1 MYKVCFADDEILD
14 FQLLER
20 LVDWNAMGFEIAGTA
35 TDGLEALALV
45 DSVNPDLLFLDIHM
59 PIMDGLEC
67 MKRIRERNQSVII
80 VIISA
85 YEEFSYAKTAI
96 QYGVTDYII
105 KPVGRAQLNET
116 VKKIRLLLDEKKTV
130 LARSRQKE
138 LELTYFEL
146 QKELTPVNCRQ
157 LSDSSYH
164 SFFASITDAFC
175 IRSYLPDGTRPAYP
189 LLQELRDSVE
199 TLLHSIGLIPVCITE
214 KSGALLFLFFFF
226 LRRVHAFACYRR
238 FFSSLFER
246 FPALCLD
253 IFILPPPIPN
263 GYGLPDFL
271 TDFLYAENPGF
282 YAAGSGLY
290 AGRTQWTSQ
299 LPDTLEESRKTPPV
313 LSMIDALLR
322 NNAKEEDIT
331 AFFDPYIE
339 RAAQNKLAPDL
350 LKSKLFDMLVT
361 IKLKLQN
368 TRSEDAFYLL
378 RNISPEE
385 LSRIEKVSFLKHRLH
400 EIMKELFWT
409 WTKIIRANSKENK
422 VIYAANFYAEEH
434 FHEEDFSVKKAASY
448 VGMSGNYFISLYKE
462 VTGQGFWDYVTGL
475 RIRRATELL
484 VTTDDTIGNIARA
497 IGYKNEYHFSRKFKE
512 ITGNSPSQ
520 YRKSRE

>member
-1 MYKVCFADDEILD
+1 
-14 FQLLER
+14 
-20 LVDWNAMGFEIAGTA
+20 
-35 TDGLEALALV
+35 
-45 DSVNPDLLFLDIHM
+45 
-59 PIMDGLEC
+59 

-157 LSDSSYH
+157 LSASSYH

-214 KSGALLFLFFFF
+214 KSGALLFLFWQKE
-226 LRRVHAFACYRR
+226 RRVHAFACYRR

-253 IFILPPPIPN
+253 IFILPPPYP
-263 GYGLPDFL
+263 
-271 TDFLYAENPGF
+271 
-282 YAAGSGLY
+282 
-290 AGRTQWTSQ
+290 
-299 LPDTLEESRKTPPV
+299 
-313 LSMIDALLR
+313 
-322 NNAKEEDIT
+322 
-331 AFFDPYIE
+331 E
-339 RAAQNKLAPDL
+339 RLWPARF
-350 LKSKLFDMLVT
+350 S
-361 IKLKLQN
+361 
-368 TRSEDAFYLL
+368 
-378 RNISPEE
+378 
-385 LSRIEKVSFLKHRLH
+385 HRLP
-400 EIMKELFWT
+400 LC
-409 WTKIIRANSKENK
+409 
-422 VIYAANFYAEEH
+422 
-434 FHEEDFSVKKAASY
+434 
-448 VGMSGNYFISLYKE
+448 
-462 VTGQGFWDYVTGL
+462 
-475 RIRRATELL
+475 
-484 VTTDDTIGNIARA
+484 
-497 IGYKNEYHFSRKFKE
+497 
-512 ITGNSPSQ
+512 
-520 YRKSRE
+520 

>member
-1 MYKVCFADDEILD
+1 M
-14 FQLLER
+14 
-20 LVDWNAMGFEIAGTA
+20 
-35 TDGLEALALV
+35 
-45 DSVNPDLLFLDIHM
+45 
-59 PIMDGLEC
+59 
-67 MKRIRERNQSVII
+67 
-80 VIISA
+80 
-85 YEEFSYAKTAI
+85 
-96 QYGVTDYII
+96 
-105 KPVGRAQLNET
+105 
-116 VKKIRLLLDEKKTV
+116 
-130 LARSRQKE
+130 
-138 LELTYFEL
+138 
-146 QKELTPVNCRQ
+146 
-157 LSDSSYH
+157 
-164 SFFASITDAFC
+164 
-175 IRSYLPDGTRPAYP
+175 
-189 LLQELRDSVE
+189 
-199 TLLHSIGLIPVCITE
+199 
-214 KSGALLFLFFFF
+214 
-226 LRRVHAFACYRR
+226 
-238 FFSSLFER
+238 
-246 FPALCLD
+246 
-253 IFILPPPIPN
+253 
-263 GYGLPDFL
+263 
-271 TDFLYAENPGF
+271 
-282 YAAGSGLY
+282 
-290 AGRTQWTSQ
+290 
-299 LPDTLEESRKTPPV
+299 PPV

-462 VTGQGFWDYVTGL
+462 VTGQGFWDYVTSL

-512 ITGNSPSQ
+512 ITGDSPSQ

>member
-1 MYKVCFADDEILD
+1 
-14 FQLLER
+14 
-20 LVDWNAMGFEIAGTA
+20 
-35 TDGLEALALV
+35 
-45 DSVNPDLLFLDIHM
+45 
-59 PIMDGLEC
+59 
-67 MKRIRERNQSVII
+67 
-80 VIISA
+80 
-85 YEEFSYAKTAI
+85 
-96 QYGVTDYII
+96 
-105 KPVGRAQLNET
+105 
-116 VKKIRLLLDEKKTV
+116 
-130 LARSRQKE
+130 
-138 LELTYFEL
+138 
-146 QKELTPVNCRQ
+146 
-157 LSDSSYH
+157 
-164 SFFASITDAFC
+164 
-175 IRSYLPDGTRPAYP
+175 
-189 LLQELRDSVE
+189 
-199 TLLHSIGLIPVCITE
+199 
-214 KSGALLFLFFFF
+214 
-226 LRRVHAFACYRR
+226 
-238 FFSSLFER
+238 
-246 FPALCLD
+246 
-253 IFILPPPIPN
+253 
-263 GYGLPDFL
+263 
-271 TDFLYAENPGF
+271 
-282 YAAGSGLY
+282 
-290 AGRTQWTSQ
+290 
-299 LPDTLEESRKTPPV
+299 
-313 LSMIDALLR
+313 MIDALLR

>member
-1 MYKVCFADDEILD
+1 
-14 FQLLER
+14 
-20 LVDWNAMGFEIAGTA
+20 
-35 TDGLEALALV
+35 
-45 DSVNPDLLFLDIHM
+45 
-59 PIMDGLEC
+59 
-67 MKRIRERNQSVII
+67 
-80 VIISA
+80 
-85 YEEFSYAKTAI
+85 
-96 QYGVTDYII
+96 
-105 KPVGRAQLNET
+105 
-116 VKKIRLLLDEKKTV
+116 
-130 LARSRQKE
+130 
-138 LELTYFEL
+138 
-146 QKELTPVNCRQ
+146 
-157 LSDSSYH
+157 
-164 SFFASITDAFC
+164 
-175 IRSYLPDGTRPAYP
+175 
-189 LLQELRDSVE
+189 
-199 TLLHSIGLIPVCITE
+199 
-214 KSGALLFLFFFF
+214 
-226 LRRVHAFACYRR
+226 
-238 FFSSLFER
+238 
-246 FPALCLD
+246 
-253 IFILPPPIPN
+253 
-263 GYGLPDFL
+263 
-271 TDFLYAENPGF
+271 
-282 YAAGSGLY
+282 
-290 AGRTQWTSQ
+290 
-299 LPDTLEESRKTPPV
+299 
-313 LSMIDALLR
+313 MIDALLR

-350 LKSKLFDMLVT
+350 LKSKLFDMLVM

-448 VGMSGNYFISLYKE
+448 VGMSGNYFIILYKE

-512 ITGNSPSQ
+512 ITGDSPSQ

>member
-1 MYKVCFADDEILD
+1 
-14 FQLLER
+14 
-20 LVDWNAMGFEIAGTA
+20 
-35 TDGLEALALV
+35 
-45 DSVNPDLLFLDIHM
+45 
-59 PIMDGLEC
+59 
-67 MKRIRERNQSVII
+67 
-80 VIISA
+80 
-85 YEEFSYAKTAI
+85 
-96 QYGVTDYII
+96 
-105 KPVGRAQLNET
+105 
-116 VKKIRLLLDEKKTV
+116 
-130 LARSRQKE
+130 
-138 LELTYFEL
+138 
-146 QKELTPVNCRQ
+146 
-157 LSDSSYH
+157 
-164 SFFASITDAFC
+164 
-175 IRSYLPDGTRPAYP
+175 
-189 LLQELRDSVE
+189 
-199 TLLHSIGLIPVCITE
+199 
-214 KSGALLFLFFFF
+214 
-226 LRRVHAFACYRR
+226 
-238 FFSSLFER
+238 
-246 FPALCLD
+246 
-253 IFILPPPIPN
+253 
-263 GYGLPDFL
+263 
-271 TDFLYAENPGF
+271 
-282 YAAGSGLY
+282 
-290 AGRTQWTSQ
+290 
-299 LPDTLEESRKTPPV
+299 
-313 LSMIDALLR
+313 MIDALLR

-462 VTGQGFWDYVTGL
+462 VTGQGFWDYVTSL

>member
-1 MYKVCFADDEILD
+1 M
-14 FQLLER
+14 
-20 LVDWNAMGFEIAGTA
+20 
-35 TDGLEALALV
+35 
-45 DSVNPDLLFLDIHM
+45 
-59 PIMDGLEC
+59 
-67 MKRIRERNQSVII
+67 
-80 VIISA
+80 
-85 YEEFSYAKTAI
+85 
-96 QYGVTDYII
+96 
-105 KPVGRAQLNET
+105 
-116 VKKIRLLLDEKKTV
+116 
-130 LARSRQKE
+130 
-138 LELTYFEL
+138 
-146 QKELTPVNCRQ
+146 
-157 LSDSSYH
+157 
-164 SFFASITDAFC
+164 
-175 IRSYLPDGTRPAYP
+175 
-189 LLQELRDSVE
+189 
-199 TLLHSIGLIPVCITE
+199 
-214 KSGALLFLFFFF
+214 
-226 LRRVHAFACYRR
+226 
-238 FFSSLFER
+238 
-246 FPALCLD
+246 
-253 IFILPPPIPN
+253 
-263 GYGLPDFL
+263 
-271 TDFLYAENPGF
+271 
-282 YAAGSGLY
+282 
-290 AGRTQWTSQ
+290 
-299 LPDTLEESRKTPPV
+299 PPV

-378 RNISPEE
+378 RNISLEE

-462 VTGQGFWDYVTGL
+462 VTGQGFWDYVTSL

-512 ITGNSPSQ
+512 ITGDSPSQ

>member
-1 MYKVCFADDEILD
+1 
-14 FQLLER
+14 
-20 LVDWNAMGFEIAGTA
+20 
-35 TDGLEALALV
+35 
-45 DSVNPDLLFLDIHM
+45 
-59 PIMDGLEC
+59 
-67 MKRIRERNQSVII
+67 
-80 VIISA
+80 
-85 YEEFSYAKTAI
+85 
-96 QYGVTDYII
+96 
-105 KPVGRAQLNET
+105 
-116 VKKIRLLLDEKKTV
+116 
-130 LARSRQKE
+130 
-138 LELTYFEL
+138 
-146 QKELTPVNCRQ
+146 
-157 LSDSSYH
+157 
-164 SFFASITDAFC
+164 
-175 IRSYLPDGTRPAYP
+175 
-189 LLQELRDSVE
+189 
-199 TLLHSIGLIPVCITE
+199 
-214 KSGALLFLFFFF
+214 
-226 LRRVHAFACYRR
+226 
-238 FFSSLFER
+238 
-246 FPALCLD
+246 
-253 IFILPPPIPN
+253 
-263 GYGLPDFL
+263 
-271 TDFLYAENPGF
+271 
-282 YAAGSGLY
+282 
-290 AGRTQWTSQ
+290 
-299 LPDTLEESRKTPPV
+299 
-313 LSMIDALLR
+313 MIDALLR

-350 LKSKLFDMLVT
+350 LKSKLFDMLVM

>member
-1 MYKVCFADDEILD
+1 M
-14 FQLLER
+14 
-20 LVDWNAMGFEIAGTA
+20 
-35 TDGLEALALV
+35 
-45 DSVNPDLLFLDIHM
+45 
-59 PIMDGLEC
+59 
-67 MKRIRERNQSVII
+67 
-80 VIISA
+80 
-85 YEEFSYAKTAI
+85 
-96 QYGVTDYII
+96 
-105 KPVGRAQLNET
+105 
-116 VKKIRLLLDEKKTV
+116 
-130 LARSRQKE
+130 
-138 LELTYFEL
+138 
-146 QKELTPVNCRQ
+146 
-157 LSDSSYH
+157 
-164 SFFASITDAFC
+164 
-175 IRSYLPDGTRPAYP
+175 
-189 LLQELRDSVE
+189 
-199 TLLHSIGLIPVCITE
+199 
-214 KSGALLFLFFFF
+214 
-226 LRRVHAFACYRR
+226 
-238 FFSSLFER
+238 
-246 FPALCLD
+246 
-253 IFILPPPIPN
+253 
-263 GYGLPDFL
+263 
-271 TDFLYAENPGF
+271 
-282 YAAGSGLY
+282 
-290 AGRTQWTSQ
+290 
-299 LPDTLEESRKTPPV
+299 PPV
-313 LSMIDALLR
+313 LSMVDALLR

-462 VTGQGFWDYVTGL
+462 VTGQGFWDYVTSL

>member
-1 MYKVCFADDEILD
+1 
-14 FQLLER
+14 
-20 LVDWNAMGFEIAGTA
+20 
-35 TDGLEALALV
+35 
-45 DSVNPDLLFLDIHM
+45 
-59 PIMDGLEC
+59 
-67 MKRIRERNQSVII
+67 
-80 VIISA
+80 
-85 YEEFSYAKTAI
+85 
-96 QYGVTDYII
+96 
-105 KPVGRAQLNET
+105 
-116 VKKIRLLLDEKKTV
+116 
-130 LARSRQKE
+130 
-138 LELTYFEL
+138 
-146 QKELTPVNCRQ
+146 
-157 LSDSSYH
+157 
-164 SFFASITDAFC
+164 
-175 IRSYLPDGTRPAYP
+175 
-189 LLQELRDSVE
+189 
-199 TLLHSIGLIPVCITE
+199 
-214 KSGALLFLFFFF
+214 
-226 LRRVHAFACYRR
+226 
-238 FFSSLFER
+238 
-246 FPALCLD
+246 
-253 IFILPPPIPN
+253 
-263 GYGLPDFL
+263 
-271 TDFLYAENPGF
+271 
-282 YAAGSGLY
+282 
-290 AGRTQWTSQ
+290 
-299 LPDTLEESRKTPPV
+299 
-313 LSMIDALLR
+313 MIDALLR

-350 LKSKLFDMLVT
+350 LKSKLFDMLVM

-378 RNISPEE
+378 RNISLEE

-462 VTGQGFWDYVTGL
+462 VTGQGFWDYVTSL

-512 ITGNSPSQ
+512 ITGDSPSQ

>member
-1 MYKVCFADDEILD
+1 
-14 FQLLER
+14 
-20 LVDWNAMGFEIAGTA
+20 
-35 TDGLEALALV
+35 
-45 DSVNPDLLFLDIHM
+45 
-59 PIMDGLEC
+59 
-67 MKRIRERNQSVII
+67 
-80 VIISA
+80 
-85 YEEFSYAKTAI
+85 
-96 QYGVTDYII
+96 
-105 KPVGRAQLNET
+105 
-116 VKKIRLLLDEKKTV
+116 
-130 LARSRQKE
+130 
-138 LELTYFEL
+138 
-146 QKELTPVNCRQ
+146 
-157 LSDSSYH
+157 
-164 SFFASITDAFC
+164 
-175 IRSYLPDGTRPAYP
+175 
-189 LLQELRDSVE
+189 
-199 TLLHSIGLIPVCITE
+199 
-214 KSGALLFLFFFF
+214 
-226 LRRVHAFACYRR
+226 
-238 FFSSLFER
+238 
-246 FPALCLD
+246 
-253 IFILPPPIPN
+253 
-263 GYGLPDFL
+263 
-271 TDFLYAENPGF
+271 
-282 YAAGSGLY
+282 
-290 AGRTQWTSQ
+290 
-299 LPDTLEESRKTPPV
+299 
-313 LSMIDALLR
+313 MIDALLR

-462 VTGQGFWDYVTGL
+462 VTGQGFWDYVTSL

-512 ITGNSPSQ
+512 ITGDSPSQ

>member
-1 MYKVCFADDEILD
+1 
-14 FQLLER
+14 
-20 LVDWNAMGFEIAGTA
+20 
-35 TDGLEALALV
+35 
-45 DSVNPDLLFLDIHM
+45 
-59 PIMDGLEC
+59 
-67 MKRIRERNQSVII
+67 
-80 VIISA
+80 
-85 YEEFSYAKTAI
+85 
-96 QYGVTDYII
+96 
-105 KPVGRAQLNET
+105 
-116 VKKIRLLLDEKKTV
+116 
-130 LARSRQKE
+130 
-138 LELTYFEL
+138 
-146 QKELTPVNCRQ
+146 
-157 LSDSSYH
+157 
-164 SFFASITDAFC
+164 
-175 IRSYLPDGTRPAYP
+175 
-189 LLQELRDSVE
+189 
-199 TLLHSIGLIPVCITE
+199 
-214 KSGALLFLFFFF
+214 
-226 LRRVHAFACYRR
+226 
-238 FFSSLFER
+238 
-246 FPALCLD
+246 
-253 IFILPPPIPN
+253 
-263 GYGLPDFL
+263 
-271 TDFLYAENPGF
+271 
-282 YAAGSGLY
+282 
-290 AGRTQWTSQ
+290 
-299 LPDTLEESRKTPPV
+299 
-313 LSMIDALLR
+313 MIDALLR

-378 RNISPEE
+378 RNISLEE

-462 VTGQGFWDYVTGL
+462 VTGQGFWDYVTSL

-512 ITGNSPSQ
+512 ITGDSPSQ

>member
-1 MYKVCFADDEILD
+1 
-14 FQLLER
+14 
-20 LVDWNAMGFEIAGTA
+20 
-35 TDGLEALALV
+35 
-45 DSVNPDLLFLDIHM
+45 
-59 PIMDGLEC
+59 
-67 MKRIRERNQSVII
+67 
-80 VIISA
+80 
-85 YEEFSYAKTAI
+85 
-96 QYGVTDYII
+96 
-105 KPVGRAQLNET
+105 
-116 VKKIRLLLDEKKTV
+116 
-130 LARSRQKE
+130 
-138 LELTYFEL
+138 
-146 QKELTPVNCRQ
+146 
-157 LSDSSYH
+157 
-164 SFFASITDAFC
+164 
-175 IRSYLPDGTRPAYP
+175 
-189 LLQELRDSVE
+189 
-199 TLLHSIGLIPVCITE
+199 
-214 KSGALLFLFFFF
+214 
-226 LRRVHAFACYRR
+226 
-238 FFSSLFER
+238 
-246 FPALCLD
+246 
-253 IFILPPPIPN
+253 
-263 GYGLPDFL
+263 
-271 TDFLYAENPGF
+271 
-282 YAAGSGLY
+282 
-290 AGRTQWTSQ
+290 
-299 LPDTLEESRKTPPV
+299 
-313 LSMIDALLR
+313 MIDALLR

-331 AFFDPYIE
+331 DFFDPYIE

-350 LKSKLFDMLVT
+350 LKSKLFDMLVM

-462 VTGQGFWDYVTGL
+462 VTGQGFWDYVTSL

-512 ITGNSPSQ
+512 ITGDSPSQ

>member
-1 MYKVCFADDEILD
+1 
-14 FQLLER
+14 
-20 LVDWNAMGFEIAGTA
+20 
-35 TDGLEALALV
+35 
-45 DSVNPDLLFLDIHM
+45 
-59 PIMDGLEC
+59 
-67 MKRIRERNQSVII
+67 
-80 VIISA
+80 
-85 YEEFSYAKTAI
+85 
-96 QYGVTDYII
+96 
-105 KPVGRAQLNET
+105 
-116 VKKIRLLLDEKKTV
+116 
-130 LARSRQKE
+130 
-138 LELTYFEL
+138 
-146 QKELTPVNCRQ
+146 
-157 LSDSSYH
+157 
-164 SFFASITDAFC
+164 
-175 IRSYLPDGTRPAYP
+175 
-189 LLQELRDSVE
+189 
-199 TLLHSIGLIPVCITE
+199 
-214 KSGALLFLFFFF
+214 
-226 LRRVHAFACYRR
+226 
-238 FFSSLFER
+238 
-246 FPALCLD
+246 
-253 IFILPPPIPN
+253 
-263 GYGLPDFL
+263 
-271 TDFLYAENPGF
+271 
-282 YAAGSGLY
+282 
-290 AGRTQWTSQ
+290 
-299 LPDTLEESRKTPPV
+299 
-313 LSMIDALLR
+313 MIDALLR

-350 LKSKLFDMLVT
+350 LKSKLFDMLVM

-378 RNISPEE
+378 RNISLEE

-462 VTGQGFWDYVTGL
+462 VTGQGFWDYVTSL

>member
-1 MYKVCFADDEILD
+1 
-14 FQLLER
+14 
-20 LVDWNAMGFEIAGTA
+20 
-35 TDGLEALALV
+35 
-45 DSVNPDLLFLDIHM
+45 
-59 PIMDGLEC
+59 
-67 MKRIRERNQSVII
+67 
-80 VIISA
+80 
-85 YEEFSYAKTAI
+85 
-96 QYGVTDYII
+96 
-105 KPVGRAQLNET
+105 
-116 VKKIRLLLDEKKTV
+116 
-130 LARSRQKE
+130 
-138 LELTYFEL
+138 
-146 QKELTPVNCRQ
+146 
-157 LSDSSYH
+157 
-164 SFFASITDAFC
+164 
-175 IRSYLPDGTRPAYP
+175 
-189 LLQELRDSVE
+189 
-199 TLLHSIGLIPVCITE
+199 
-214 KSGALLFLFFFF
+214 
-226 LRRVHAFACYRR
+226 
-238 FFSSLFER
+238 
-246 FPALCLD
+246 
-253 IFILPPPIPN
+253 
-263 GYGLPDFL
+263 
-271 TDFLYAENPGF
+271 
-282 YAAGSGLY
+282 
-290 AGRTQWTSQ
+290 
-299 LPDTLEESRKTPPV
+299 
-313 LSMIDALLR
+313 MIDALLR

-350 LKSKLFDMLVT
+350 LKSKLFDMLVM

-462 VTGQGFWDYVTGL
+462 VTGQGFWDYVTSL

>member
-1 MYKVCFADDEILD
+1 M
-14 FQLLER
+14 
-20 LVDWNAMGFEIAGTA
+20 
-35 TDGLEALALV
+35 
-45 DSVNPDLLFLDIHM
+45 
-59 PIMDGLEC
+59 
-67 MKRIRERNQSVII
+67 
-80 VIISA
+80 
-85 YEEFSYAKTAI
+85 
-96 QYGVTDYII
+96 
-105 KPVGRAQLNET
+105 
-116 VKKIRLLLDEKKTV
+116 
-130 LARSRQKE
+130 
-138 LELTYFEL
+138 
-146 QKELTPVNCRQ
+146 
-157 LSDSSYH
+157 
-164 SFFASITDAFC
+164 
-175 IRSYLPDGTRPAYP
+175 
-189 LLQELRDSVE
+189 
-199 TLLHSIGLIPVCITE
+199 
-214 KSGALLFLFFFF
+214 
-226 LRRVHAFACYRR
+226 
-238 FFSSLFER
+238 
-246 FPALCLD
+246 
-253 IFILPPPIPN
+253 
-263 GYGLPDFL
+263 
-271 TDFLYAENPGF
+271 
-282 YAAGSGLY
+282 
-290 AGRTQWTSQ
+290 
-299 LPDTLEESRKTPPV
+299 PPV

-462 VTGQGFWDYVTGL
+462 VTGQGFWDYVTSL